1 MNNVKTQMKTEIRT
15 VGFEDPD
22 VREVL
27 QDSLSIDEIERLA
40 EWAEHPEL
48 ADPVIGLLPEQ
59 NWSVRT
65 ELIFHKR
72 LIAELKAL
80 SAQEKRANAIQEN
93 GQLTLVA
100 WVV

>member
-1 MNNVKTQMKTEIRT
+1 MNNVKTQMKNEIST
-15 VGFEDPD
+15 VGLEDPD

-65 ELIFHKR
+65 ELIFHKQ
-72 LIAELKAL
+72 LIAELKER
-80 SAQEKRANAIQEN
+80 SAKKRGRTPFREMDN
-93 GQLTLVA
+93 
-100 WVV
+100 